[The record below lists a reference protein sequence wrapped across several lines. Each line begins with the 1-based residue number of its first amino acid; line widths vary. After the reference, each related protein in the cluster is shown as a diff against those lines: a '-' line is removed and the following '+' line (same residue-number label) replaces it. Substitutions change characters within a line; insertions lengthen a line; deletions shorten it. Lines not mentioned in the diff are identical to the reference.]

1 MSRGLLL
8 GLLALAGCTPARVD
22 PPALPRVELGAA
34 YDPATTGTLQGQVHW
49 GGPLPVFGR
58 ASGVV
63 PDGDDYRLRGVA
75 NPFATAVDPATSGLR
90 NVLVTLKVV
99 NPERSRPWDH
109 PPVTLTMADFNY
121 RLSQGDGAVTGPGI
135 VRVGDGVTFVS
146 RDPELHVVRAR
157 GAAFFSLTLPSP
169 NQPRSRRFD
178 KPGVVELTS
187 GAGYFWDAVDLCVSD
202 HPYVA
207 VTDAQGRYEM
217 PQVPDGAYTLTM
229 RLRNPTVVRVERDP
243 ETGLPFRHFY
253 AAPVVKSFPVTV
265 GRGAIATQGWVADAS
280 LFGETR

>member
-8 GLLALAGCTPARVD
+8 GLLTLAGCTPARVD
-22 PPALPRVELGAA
+22 PPAPPRVVLGAA
-34 YDPATTGTLQGQVHW
+34 FDPAATGTIRGQVTW
-49 GGPLPVFGR
+49 TGTVAVFDR

-63 PDGDDYRLRGVA
+63 PDGDEYRLRGVA
-75 NPFATAVDPATSGLR
+75 NPFAPAVDTATRGVA
-90 NVLVTLKVV
+90 NVLVRLDGIDPT
-99 NPERSRPWDH
+99 RSRPWDH
-109 PPVTLTMADFNY
+109 PPVTLAMADFNY
-121 RLSQGDGAVTGPGI
+121 RLTPSGV

-157 GAAFFSLTLPSP
+157 GAAFFSLTLPAP
-169 NQPRSRRFD
+169 NQPRTRRFD

-207 VTDAQGRYEM
+207 VTDIHGRYEL

-229 RLRNPTVVRVERDP
+229 RLRNPTVTRVERDP

-253 AAPVVKSFPVTV
+253 AAPVVKSFAVTV
-265 GRGAIATQGWVADAS
+265 ARGAVATQDWAADAT